1 MQAVRASQNPNLLCA
16 QPANHAEDEQTEGV
30 HRDGRRQ
37 EVARSAAGGGVKSLS
52 IQAAKLMGGQRPMAG
67 QSQWPGKANGCKPGY
82 RPGEH
87 AGEAGPCEE
96 SRGRGHL
103 DYTEEDRTERVR
115 EATDGDGADDIL
127 EMVGG
132 DFPQKPPVS

>member
-37 EVARSAAGGGVKSLS
+37 EVARRAAGGGVKSLS
-52 IQAAKLMGGQRPMAG
+52 IQAAKLMGE
-67 QSQWPGKANGCKPGY
+67 QSQWAGKANGRKPGY

>member
-37 EVARSAAGGGVKSLS
+37 EVARRAAGGGVKSLS
-52 IQAAKLMGGQRPMAG
+52 IQAAKLMGGQ
-67 QSQWPGKANGCKPGY
+67 SQWAGKANGRKPGY

-87 AGEAGPCEE
+87 AGEAGPCEG

-132 DFPQKPPVS
+132 DFPQ